1 MDETRFEVGTEIGFR
16 SSHVMP
22 GNEGPEGVLHE
33 HEYRVE
39 VVVSKEALDD
49 KGMVCDLD
57 VLDAALADLRKEVEG
72 RDLEVIRPPESAAV
86 TVEVFAQWAHGR
98 LARALVG
105 EGGTLAVRV
114 WESDVAFG
122 GFRGPLP

>member
-22 GNEGPEGVLHE
+22 GVEGPEGVLHE

-86 TVEVFAQWAHGR
+86 TVEVFAQWA
-98 LARALVG
+98 LVG